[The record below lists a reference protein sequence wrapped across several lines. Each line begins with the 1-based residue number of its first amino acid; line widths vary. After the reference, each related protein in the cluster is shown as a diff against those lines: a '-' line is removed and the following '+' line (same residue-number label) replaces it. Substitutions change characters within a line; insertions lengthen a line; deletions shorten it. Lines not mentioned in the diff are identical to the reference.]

1 MRSSNRETPSCGLRS
16 GDPGG
21 TVAYLQLLA
30 EILSIVGTALIVWAV
45 VTFLRISDWNS
56 DHFQVALRE
65 NSRILA
71 VGLFG
76 LGLDVAGLLLL
87 LVA

>member
-1 MRSSNRETPSCGLRS
+1 M
-16 GDPGG
+16 
-21 TVAYLQLLA
+21 QLLA
-30 EILSIVGTALIVWAV
+30 EILSIVGTALIVWALIA
-45 VTFLRISDWNS
+45 FLRVSDWNS

-71 VGLFG
+71 LGLFG
-76 LGLDVAGLLLL
+76 FALDVAGLLLL